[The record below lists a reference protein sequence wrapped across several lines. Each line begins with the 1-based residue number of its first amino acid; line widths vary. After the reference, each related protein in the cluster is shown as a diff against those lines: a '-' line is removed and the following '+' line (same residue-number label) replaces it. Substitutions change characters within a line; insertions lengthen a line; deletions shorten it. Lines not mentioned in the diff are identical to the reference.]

1 MGDYKDG
8 QVVETY
14 NSMLKKMLH
23 FLGSMNEPRQ
33 SGMLS
38 VTAAAF
44 NTDYREQVRQQMED
58 GFGAENL
65 GIDVWRRFCNLK
77 TLNIASTCTP
87 SEASILDVVTAPRQ
101 VQPTVVTAPRQVPAA
116 LQAPSQAVAHAAAA
130 TSATAAAAVPAASTL
145 TNSEASRLLDGVSH
159 TPASDTASNPNFV
172 QLSDISDSESDT
184 DVSNQRRQ
192 RSIVNDAKIAAMMEG
207 RLLELER
214 NRRRDEERDELQKRY
229 DEFVRDAEQRNGGE
243 QHCDGHLKVFCGY
256 MRLSSEDAEKARY
269 RSQVDLGHL
278 LAGRVCMHVIPASHL
293 IPFVRV
299 VSSFNSSIRTC
310 SRSAHA
316 HTDQ

>member
-44 NTDYREQVRQQMED
+44 NTDYREQMRQQMED

-130 TSATAAAAVPAASTL
+130 TSATASAAVPAASTL
-145 TNSEASRLLDGVSH
+145 TNSEAPCQVQPTVVTAPRQVPAALQAPSRAVAHAAAAAATSATAAAAAPAASTLTNSEAPRLLDGVSH
-159 TPASDTASNPNFV
+159 TPASDTASNPNFGC
-172 QLSDISDSESDT
+172 E
-184 DVSNQRRQ
+184 
-192 RSIVNDAKIAAMMEG
+192 
-207 RLLELER
+207 
-214 NRRRDEERDELQKRY
+214 NRPPICTL
-229 DEFVRDAEQRNGGE
+229 
-243 QHCDGHLKVFCGY
+243 
-256 MRLSSEDAEKARY
+256 
-269 RSQVDLGHL
+269 
-278 LAGRVCMHVIPASHL
+278 
-293 IPFVRV
+293 
-299 VSSFNSSIRTC
+299 
-310 SRSAHA
+310 
-316 HTDQ
+316 